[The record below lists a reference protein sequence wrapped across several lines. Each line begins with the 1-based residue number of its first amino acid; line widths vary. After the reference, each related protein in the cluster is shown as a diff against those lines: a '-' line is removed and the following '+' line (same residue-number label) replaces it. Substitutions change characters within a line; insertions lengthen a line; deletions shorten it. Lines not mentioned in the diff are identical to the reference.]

1 MKIFYISIVLL
12 ISSIAHAAQ
21 QAVTD
26 TGEVVILNDD
36 GTWKY
41 SSEPEKASAKLTTNK
56 QIFKK
61 PRNSYFQLKS
71 SKNDS
76 AFWLD
81 TKKWAFTKETNN
93 KEAEYEFK
101 LKGEDLYAMAITEA
115 IEIDVNSLTDIALSN
130 AKIAAPDVQVIKKE
144 YRIVNNQKVIY
155 MEIQGTL
162 QSIKFTYLGY
172 YYTSP
177 AGSTQ
182 LIVYTGTNLVSKY
195 RNEINDML
203 NGLSTY

>member
-1 MKIFYISIVLL
+1 MKIFYISIILL
-12 ISSIAHAAQ
+12 ISSISHAAQ

-41 SSEPEKASAKLTTNK
+41 SSEPEKAFVKLTTNK
-56 QIFKK
+56 QVFKK
-61 PRNSYFQLKS
+61 PKNSSFQLKS
-71 SKNDS
+71 TKNDS
-76 AFWLD
+76 VFWLN

-115 IEIDVNSLTDIALSN
+115 VEIDVNSLTDIALSN
-130 AKIAAPDVQVIKKE
+130 AKIAAPDVQVINKE
-144 YRIVNNQKVIY
+144 YRVVNNKKVIY
-155 MEIQGTL
+155 MEIKGTI

-177 AGSTQ
+177 SGSTQ